1 MEHVVSLLV
10 VDSSLHNSLQP
21 NPREQMSSSTEH
33 HALTDMFVSRLIF
46 ARYPLIMLSDFNRP
60 QIVSILRLCAHEG
73 NNVM

>member
-10 VDSSLHNSLQP
+10 VDSSLHSSLQP
-21 NPREQMSSSTEH
+21 NPREQMNSSTEH

-46 ARYPLIMLSDFNRP
+46 ALYPLIMFLDFNHP
-60 QIVSILRLCAHEG
+60 QIVSILKLCAHEG